1 MKRIIIALGMV
12 FLLKSA
18 IAQTKGNWQQEV
30 NYTIKVTLDDQLHML
45 RGSEE
50 FVYTNN
56 SPATLNSLYIHL
68 WPNAYKNKNTAL
80 AKQLMMS
87 GKDYLFRNDP
97 EYQGFIDS
105 LDFKADGTSVKL
117 TYDAKHIDIAQ
128 LTLNK
133 PLAPGEKVV
142 ITTPFRV
149 KLPSGEVSRMGH
161 IGQTYQITQWYPKPA
176 VYDEK
181 GWHPMPYLNQGE
193 FYSEYGSFD
202 VSITLPEDYTV
213 GSTGDLQT
221 EREIKRLNLL
231 AEYNG
236 VTSLKPN
243 QSSGVAGGKPE
254 PSTEEKSEPVYPFQE
269 NLDKELIPA
278 GMYRAADIPIRR
290 SELDWSKIDKFYA
303 NNNPDGNR
311 DSWVEKAKVMKTI
324 RYTQSQVHDFAW
336 FADKTFLVLK
346 GQVVL
351 PRSGRTVTTWAMY
364 TKGSEELWKP
374 HALEYLHDG
383 ILKYSQWNGDYP
395 YNQVTAV
402 DGTISAGGGMEYPN
416 VTVIGGV
423 SNKESLEVVIVHEV
437 GHNWFYGILGS
448 NERDFGWMDEGL
460 NTLNE
465 MRYVASKYPTNT
477 RLSDMVKGLAKKL
490 GLLGLSHKDEGD
502 LMYRC
507 MASFGVDQPIQTLST
522 DFSSAN
528 YGGVMYQKTGLV
540 FHYLKAYLGD
550 SMFDVCMQ
558 AYFERWKFRHPQ
570 PEDFRA
576 VLEETSGQKLGWLF
590 DDLIESRKVADY
602 KIVGVKRHLGRSGNQ
617 LDRIGMDVEVKNVGS
632 VNGPIGVQS
641 IRNGA
646 VYESVWVS
654 PAELKKA
661 ASSNY
666 EGSCVVKLSTLADT
680 VMIDADRNIP
690 EVNRNNNMWTKG
702 GREFKCQFGTGN
714 DLPNERNHYWLPAV
728 GWNQYDRMMLG
739 IVLHNTSLPA
749 PKFRYT
755 LVPMYSFGR
764 KSLSGLGDISY
775 NPLGGKR
782 YKSLRIGV
790 SALTFQSIR
799 DEYHFWIHL
808 NGQESFSVIKPYAI
822 LELGRSNR
830 RKGLSHFIEATGLF
844 DWQLPKDF
852 ELISG
857 LRMRYF
863 GNRKGAIS
871 ALEFK
876 MDLESLSQSSPWT
889 NSTTGRAQVE
899 AKYTWNYIST
909 KKKAR
914 SIEFRGYWG
923 KVGMLSD
930 GRRTPDRRAYT
941 ENMYLMLSGAS
952 GQQDVFYDEY
962 FRGRNSAPT
971 YANNSWGGQYG
982 FTTNGQQRM
991 NNMGGMG
998 TATFMGSRSSLTAI
1012 NFSMSLPKVPAMI
1025 RVFADYASMPNPDLF
1040 SVPEALPSPTKF
1052 FDAGLMIRTG
1062 FLQVSVPL
1070 FMNNDLQKTVGGI
1083 EEVGGPGGIK
1093 QYVLP
1098 TYKQQL
1104 QRGIRFS
1111 LSIPLNSGLFLR
1123 KSLLSGL

>member
-12 FLLKSA
+12 FFLKSA

-68 WPNAYKNKNTAL
+68 WPNAYKDKHTAL

-87 GKDYLFRNDP
+87 GKDLLFRNDP
-97 EYQGFIDS
+97 EYRGFIDS
-105 LDFKADGTSVKL
+105 LDFKADGLSVQL
-117 TYDAKHIDIAQ
+117 TYDAKHVDIAL

-161 IGQTYQITQWYPKPA
+161 IDQTYQITQWYPKPA

-181 GWHPMPYLNQGE
+181 GWHQMPYLNQGE

-202 VSITLPEDYTV
+202 VSITLPENYTV
-213 GSTGDLQT
+213 GATGDLQT

-236 VTSLKPN
+236 VGLRNPDIDGSNIDKHYESSE
-243 QSSGVAGGKPE
+243 SSGV
-254 PSTEEKSEPVYPFQE
+254 
-269 NLDKELIPA
+269 
-278 GMYRAADIPIRR
+278 
-290 SELDWSKIDKFYA
+290 
-303 NNNPDGNR
+303 
-311 DSWVEKAKVMKTI
+311 MKTL
-324 RYTQSQVHDFAW
+324 RYTQSRVHDFAW
-336 FADKTFLVLK
+336 FADKSFRVLK
-346 GQVVL
+346 GEVIL
-351 PRSGRTVTTWAMY
+351 PQSGRVVTTWAMY
-364 TKGSEELWKP
+364 TENSADLWKP

-416 VTVIGGV
+416 VTVIGNV
-423 SNKESLEVVIVHEV
+423 STKEELEVVIVHEL

-465 MRYVASKYPTNT
+465 MRFVAEKYPDNT
-477 RLSDMVKGLAKKL
+477 RLSDMVGGAAKKL
-490 GLLGLSHKDEGD
+490 GFVGLSHKDEGD
-502 LMYRC
+502 VLYRC
-507 MASFGVDQPIQTLST
+507 MSSFGVDQPMHTHSA
-522 DFSSAN
+522 DFSQAN

-550 SMFDVCMQ
+550 SLFDLCMHT
-558 AYFERWKFRHPQ
+558 YFDRWKFRHPQ
-570 PEDFRA
+570 PEDFRVVMEA
-576 VLEETSGQKLGWLF
+576 VSKQDLGWLF
-590 DDLIESRKVADY
+590 DELIDSRKVADF
-602 KIVGVKRHLGRSGNQ
+602 KLVGVKKSGA
-617 LDRIGMDVEVKNVGS
+617 GMDVKVRNVGS

-641 IRNGA
+641 IRNGK
-646 VYESVWVS
+646 VWESVWMS
-654 PAELKKA
+654 PEELKKA
-661 ASSNY
+661 
-666 EGSCVVKLSTLADT
+666 GGVVKLSTLADT

-702 GREFKCQFGTGN
+702 GREFKWKFGTGN

-739 IVLHNTSLPA
+739 LVLHNTSLPA
-749 PKFRYT
+749 PKLRYS

-764 KSLSGLGDISY
+764 KNLSGLGDISY

-790 SALTFQSIR
+790 SAMTFQY
-799 DEYHFWIHL
+799 DETQTEGIFANNPRHP
-808 NGQESFSVIKPYAI
+808 SFSVIKPYVI
-822 LELGRSNR
+822 MELGNSKRRNGFSN
-830 RKGLSHFIEATGLF
+830 FIEVTGLF
-844 DWQLPKDF
+844 DWQKTVTATFPWS
-852 ELISG
+852 EQSG
-857 LRMRYF
+857 LLTVSGVRLNYF
-863 GNRKGAIS
+863 GTKRGPVSVFEYKTS
-871 ALEFK
+871 F
-876 MDLESLSQSSPWT
+876 ESVSQLSQFT

-899 AKYTWNYIST
+899 AKYTWNYIAE

-914 SIEFRGYWG
+914 NIELRGYWG

-930 GRRTPDRRAYT
+930 GRNPGRGAKT

-952 GQQDVFYDEY
+952 GQQDIFYDEY
-962 FRGRNSAPT
+962 FRGRNTAPLL
-971 YANNSWGGQYG
+971 ANIHWPGQYG
-982 FTTNGQQRM
+982 FTTNGKQRM

-998 TATFMGSRSSLTAI
+998 TATFMGSYTSLTAF
-1012 NFSMSLPKVPAMI
+1012 NFSMSLPKVPGII
-1025 RVFADYASMPNPDLF
+1025 RVFADYARMP
-1040 SVPEALPSPTKF
+1040 SWSSGLPPSQYV
-1052 FDAGLMIRTG
+1052 DAGLLIRTG

-1070 FMNNDLQKTVGGI
+1070 FMNNDLQRTLGNLETVGS
-1083 EEVGGPGGIK
+1083 IK

-1111 LSIPLNSGLFLR
+1111 LNIPLNSGLFLR
-1123 KSLLSGL
+1123 KSLLPSI

>member
-1 MKRIIIALGMV
+1 MKRAWIVLGMAY
-12 FLLKSA
+12 LSNLA

-30 NYTIKVTLDDQLHML
+30 NYTIQVTLDDQSHML

-68 WPNAYKNKNTAL
+68 WPNAYKNSKTAL

-87 GKDYLFRNDP
+87 GKDFLFRNDP

-105 LDFKADGTSVKL
+105 LDFKADGTPVKL

-236 VTSLKPN
+236 D
-243 QSSGVAGGKPE
+243 SSILVNSG
-254 PSTEEKSEPVYPFQE
+254 T
-269 NLDKELIPA
+269 
-278 GMYRAADIPIRR
+278 
-290 SELDWSKIDKFYA
+290 
-303 NNNPDGNR
+303 
-311 DSWVEKAKVMKTI
+311 KVMKTI
-324 RYTQSQVHDFAW
+324 RYTQSRVHDFAW

-364 TKGSEELWKP
+364 TPLSSGLWKP

-423 SNKESLEVVIVHEV
+423 SNKEELEVVIVHEV

-490 GLLGLSHKDEGD
+490 GMMGLSHKDEGD

-576 VLEETSGQKLGWLF
+576 VLEETSGQNLGWLF
-590 DDLIESRKVADY
+590 DDLIDSRKVADY
-602 KIVGVKRHLGRSGNQ
+602 KIVGVRQSVGKSL
-617 LDRIGMDVEVKNVGS
+617 VKVKSVGQI
-632 VNGPIGVQS
+632 NGPIVVQR
-641 IRNGA
+641 IGNGA
-646 VYESVWVS
+646 VAESVWVS
-654 PAELKKA
+654 PGKGGKKYPTVQLG
-661 ASSNY
+661 ASQSKF
-666 EGSCVVKLSTLADT
+666 GVQKGHRVTDT
-680 VMIDADRNIP
+680 FVIDQNRMIP
-690 EVNRNNNMWTKG
+690 EVNRNNNVWSG
-702 GREFKCQFGTGN
+702 EGRKTTLKFGTGN
-714 DLPNERNHYWLPAV
+714 DLPWERNRYWLPAV
-728 GWNQYDRMMLG
+728 GWNQYDRTMLG
-739 IVLHNTSLPA
+739 VVLHNTSLPA

-764 KSLSGLGDISY
+764 KNLSGLGDISY

-790 SALTFQSIR
+790 SAMTFQY
-799 DEYHFWIHL
+799 DETQTEGIYANNPRHP
-808 NGQESFSVIKPYAI
+808 SFSVIKPYV
-822 LELGRSNR
+822 LWELGNPKHRNGFSN
-830 RKGLSHFIEATGLF
+830 FIEVTGLF
-844 DWQLPKDF
+844 DWQETVTATFPWS
-852 ELISG
+852 ELGG
-857 LRMRYF
+857 LKKTYGVRLNYF
-863 GNRKGAIS
+863 GTKRGPVSVFEYKS
-871 ALEFK
+871 SF
-876 MDLESLSQSSPWT
+876 ESVDQIWDVTSKVQL
-889 NSTTGRAQVE
+889 E
-899 AKYTWNYIST
+899 AKYTWNYIAE
-909 KKKAR
+909 KKKGR
-914 SIEFRGYWG
+914 NIELRGYLG
-923 KVGMLSD
+923 KVGPLNNWIT
-930 GRRTPDRRAYT
+930 GRGAIT

-962 FRGRNSAPT
+962 FRGRSSAPT
-971 YANNSWGGQYG
+971 NSNNSLHGQYG

-998 TATFMGSRSSLTAI
+998 TATFMGSNKSLTAV
-1012 NFSMSLPKVPAMI
+1012 NFSMSLPKVPSMI
-1025 RVFADYASMPNPDLF
+1025 RVFADYASMPNPVLF
-1040 SVPEALPSPTKF
+1040 SVPEELPLPTKF

-1070 FMNNDLQKTVGGI
+1070 FMNNDLLKTLGGI
-1083 EEVGGPGGIK
+1083 EEVGGPGGVK

-1123 KSLLSGL
+1123 KTLLTAL

>member
-68 WPNAYKNKNTAL
+68 WPNAYKDKHTAL

-87 GKDYLFRNDP
+87 GKDLLFRNDP

-105 LDFKADGTSVKL
+105 LDFKADGLSVQL
-117 TYDAKHIDIAQ
+117 TYDAKHVDIAL

-161 IGQTYQITQWYPKPA
+161 IDQSYQITQWYPKPA

-181 GWHPMPYLNQGE
+181 GWHQMPYLNQGE

-202 VSITLPEDYTV
+202 VSITLPENYTV
-213 GSTGDLQT
+213 GATGDLQT

-236 VTSLKPN
+236 VSSLKPE
-243 QSSGVAGGKPE
+243 A
-254 PSTEEKSEPVYPFQE
+254 EEKSEVYPFEE
-269 NLDKELIPA
+269 NTGKELIA
-278 GMYRAADIPIRR
+278 SGMYRASDIPIKR
-290 SELDWSKIDKFYA
+290 SDIDWSNIDKHYESSESS
-303 NNNPDGNR
+303 G
-311 DSWVEKAKVMKTI
+311 VMKTL
-324 RYTQSQVHDFAW
+324 RYTQSRVHDFAW
-336 FADKTFLVLK
+336 FADKTFRVLK
-346 GQVVL
+346 GEVIL
-351 PRSGRTVTTWAMY
+351 PQSGRVVTTWAMY
-364 TKGSEELWKP
+364 TENSADLWKP
-374 HALEYLHDG
+374 HAMEYLHDG

-416 VTVIGGV
+416 VTVIGNV
-423 SNKESLEVVIVHEV
+423 STKEALEVVIVHEV

-465 MRYVASKYPTNT
+465 MRFVAEKYPDNT
-477 RLSDMVKGLAKKL
+477 RLSDMAGGAAKKL
-490 GLLGLSHKDEGD
+490 GFVGLSHKDEGD
-502 LMYRC
+502 VLYRC
-507 MASFGVDQPIQTLST
+507 MSSFGVDQPIHSHSA
-522 DFSSAN
+522 DFSQTN

-550 SMFDVCMQ
+550 SLFDLCMHT
-558 AYFERWKFRHPQ
+558 YFDRWKFRHPQ

-576 VLEETSGQKLGWLF
+576 VMEAVSKQDLGWLF
-590 DDLIESRKVADY
+590 DDLIDSRKVADY
-602 KIVGVKRHLGRSGNQ
+602 KIARVKKSGA
-617 LDRIGMDVEVKNVGS
+617 GMDVKVRNVGS

-641 IRNGA
+641 IRNGK
-646 VYESVWVS
+646 VWESVWMS
-654 PAELKKA
+654 PEELKKA
-661 ASSNY
+661 
-666 EGSCVVKLSTLADT
+666 GGVVKLSTLADT

-690 EVNRNNNMWTKG
+690 EVNRNNNLWTKG
-702 GREFKCQFGTGN
+702 GREFKWKFGTGN

-739 IVLHNTSLPA
+739 LVLHNTSLPA
-749 PKFRYT
+749 PKLRYS

-764 KSLSGLGDISY
+764 KNLSGLGDISY

-790 SALTFQSIR
+790 SAMTFQY
-799 DEYHFWIHL
+799 DETQTEGIFANNPRHP
-808 NGQESFSVIKPYAI
+808 SFSVIKPYVI
-822 LELGRSNR
+822 MELGNSKRRNGFSN
-830 RKGLSHFIEATGLF
+830 FIEVTGLF
-844 DWQLPKDF
+844 DWQKTVTATFPWS
-852 ELISG
+852 EQSG
-857 LRMRYF
+857 LLTVSGVRLNYF
-863 GNRKGAIS
+863 GTKRGPVSVFEYKTS
-871 ALEFK
+871 F
-876 MDLESLSQSSPWT
+876 ESVSQLSQYT
-889 NSTTGRAQVE
+889 NSTTGRVQLE
-899 AKYTWNYIST
+899 AKYTWNYIAE

-914 SIEFRGYWG
+914 SIELRGYWG

-930 GRRTPDRRAYT
+930 GRNPGRGAKT

-952 GQQDVFYDEY
+952 GQQDIFYDEY
-962 FRGRNSAPT
+962 FRGRNTAPLL
-971 YANNSWGGQYG
+971 ANIHWPGQYG
-982 FTTNGQQRM
+982 FTTNGKQRM

-998 TATFMGSRSSLTAI
+998 TATFMGSYTSLTAF
-1012 NFSMSLPKVPAMI
+1012 NFSMSLPKVPGII
-1025 RVFADYASMPNPDLF
+1025 RVFADYARMP
-1040 SVPEALPSPTKF
+1040 SWSSGLPPSQYV
-1052 FDAGLMIRTG
+1052 DAGLLIRTG

-1070 FMNNDLQKTVGGI
+1070 FMNNDLQRTLGSLETVGS
-1083 EEVGGPGGIK
+1083 IK

-1111 LSIPLNSGLFLR
+1111 LNIPLNSGLFLR
-1123 KSLLSGL
+1123 KSLLPSI

>member
-1 MKRIIIALGMV
+1 MKRISIVLGMACLST
-12 FLLKSA
+12 FA

-30 NYTIKVTLDDQLHML
+30 NYTIQVTLDDQSHML

-117 TYDAKHIDIAQ
+117 TYDAKNIDIAQ

-193 FYSEYGSFD
+193 FYSEFGSFD

-236 VTSLKPN
+236 D
-243 QSSGVAGGKPE
+243 SSILVNSG
-254 PSTEEKSEPVYPFQE
+254 TT
-269 NLDKELIPA
+269 
-278 GMYRAADIPIRR
+278 
-290 SELDWSKIDKFYA
+290 
-303 NNNPDGNR
+303 
-311 DSWVEKAKVMKTI
+311 VMKTI
-324 RYTQSQVHDFAW
+324 RYTQSRVHDFAW

-351 PRSGRTVTTWAMY
+351 PRIGRTVTTWAMY

-423 SNKESLEVVIVHEV
+423 SNKEELEVVIVHEV

-490 GLLGLSHKDEGD
+490 GLMGLSHKDEGD

-576 VLEETSGQKLGWLF
+576 VLEETSGQNLGWLF

-602 KIVGVKRHLGRSGNQ
+602 KIVSVRQSVGKSLVK
-617 LDRIGMDVEVKNVGS
+617 VKSVGQI
-632 VNGPIGVQS
+632 NGPIVVQR
-641 IRNGA
+641 IENGA
-646 VYESVWVS
+646 VAESVWVS
-654 PAELKKA
+654 PGKGGKKYPTVQLG
-661 ASSNY
+661 ASQSKF
-666 EGSCVVKLSTLADT
+666 GIQKGRRVTDT
-680 VMIDADRNIP
+680 FVIDQNRMIP
-690 EVNRNNNMWTKG
+690 EVNRNNNVWSG
-702 GREFKCQFGTGN
+702 EGRKTTLKFGTGN
-714 DLPNERNHYWLPAV
+714 DLPNERNHYWLPTL
-728 GWNQYDRMMLG
+728 GWNQYDRTMLG
-739 IVLHNTSLPA
+739 VVLHNTSLPA
-749 PKFRYT
+749 PKLRYT

-764 KSLSGLGDISY
+764 KNLSGLGDISY

-790 SALTFQSIR
+790 SAMTFQSNSSWR
-799 DEYHFWIHL
+799 DSLGDNSLMHP
-808 NGQESFSVIKPYAI
+808 SFSVIKPYVI

-830 RKGLSHFIEATGLF
+830 RKGLSHFIEAMGLF

-857 LRMRYF
+857 LRMRYS
-863 GNRKGAIS
+863 GNRQGVVS
-871 ALEFK
+871 ALEYK
-876 MDLESLSQSSPWT
+876 IDLESVSQSSPWT

-899 AKYTWNYIST
+899 AKYTWNYIAT
-909 KKKAR
+909 KKKGR
-914 SIEFRGYWG
+914 SIELRGYLG

-930 GRRTPDRRAYT
+930 GRTPGLSDNN

-952 GQQDVFYDEY
+952 GKQDVFYDEY

-971 YANNSWGGQYG
+971 LNNNSWEGQYN
-982 FTTNGQQRM
+982 FTTNGQQRID
-991 NNMGGMG
+991 NMGGMG
-998 TATFMGSRSSLTAI
+998 TATFLGSRTSLAAI
-1012 NFSMSLPKVPAMI
+1012 NFSMGLPKVPSMI
-1025 RVFADYASMPNPDLF
+1025 RVFADYASMPGVSFAF
-1040 SVPEALPSPTKF
+1040 SEILARPTNF

-1070 FMNNDLQKTVGGI
+1070 FMNNDLLKTLGGI
-1083 EEVGGPGGIK
+1083 ESVGGPGGIK

-1123 KSLLSGL
+1123 KSILSNI

>member
-1 MKRIIIALGMV
+1 MKRAWIVLGMAY
-12 FLLKSA
+12 LSNLA

-30 NYTIKVTLDDQLHML
+30 NYTIQVTLDDQSHML

-68 WPNAYKNKNTAL
+68 WPNAYKNSKTAL

-87 GKDYLFRNDP
+87 GKDFLFRNDP

-105 LDFKADGTSVKL
+105 LDFKADGTPVKL
-117 TYDAKHIDIAQ
+117 TYDAKNIDIAQ

-236 VTSLKPN
+236 VTSLKP
-243 QSSGVAGGKPE
+243 SK
-254 PSTEEKSEPVYPFQE
+254 EEKSESVYPFQE
-269 NLDKELIPA
+269 NLDRELIPV
-278 GMYRAADIPIRR
+278 GMYRAADIPLRR
-290 SELDWSKIDKFYA
+290 SELDWSKIDGFYTS
-303 NNNPDGNR
+303 NNPDGNR

-324 RYTQSQVHDFAW
+324 RYTQSRVHDFAW

-423 SNKESLEVVIVHEV
+423 SNKEELEVVIVHEV

-477 RLSDMVKGLAKKL
+477 RLSDMVKGFAKKL

-570 PEDFRA
+570 PEDFRL

-590 DDLIESRKVADY
+590 YDLIESRKVADY
-602 KIVGVKRHLGRSGNQ
+602 KIARVKQHFGPSGNK
-617 LDRIGMDVEVKNVGS
+617 LDRLGMDVKVKNVGA

-641 IRNGA
+641 IRNGK
-646 VYESVWVS
+646 VWESVWVS
-654 PAELKKA
+654 PAELKRTR
-661 ASSNY
+661 
-666 EGSCVVKLSTLADT
+666 GVVKLSTLADT
-680 VMIDADRNIP
+680 VMIDAGRNIP

-702 GREFKCQFGTGN
+702 GREFKWQFGTGN

-749 PKFRYT
+749 PKLRYT

-764 KSLSGLGDISY
+764 KNLSGLGDISY

-790 SALTFQSIR
+790 SAMTFQSIR

-808 NGQESFSVIKPYAI
+808 EGQESFSVIKPYAI

-857 LRMRYF
+857 LRMRYS
-863 GNRKGAIS
+863 GNRQGVVS
-871 ALEFK
+871 ALEYK
-876 MDLESLSQSSPWT
+876 IDLESVNQSSPWT

-899 AKYTWNYIST
+899 AKYTWNYIAT
-909 KKKAR
+909 KKKGR
-914 SIEFRGYWG
+914 SIELRGYLG

-930 GRRTPDRRAYT
+930 GRTPGLSDNN

-952 GQQDVFYDEY
+952 GKQDVFYDEY

-971 YANNSWGGQYG
+971 LNNNSWEGQYN
-982 FTTNGQQRM
+982 FTTNGQQRID
-991 NNMGGMG
+991 NMGGMG
-998 TATFMGSRSSLTAI
+998 TATFLGSRTSLAAI
-1012 NFSMSLPKVPAMI
+1012 NFSMSLPKVPSMI
-1025 RVFADYASMPNPDLF
+1025 RVFADYASMPGVSFAF
-1040 SVPEALPSPTKF
+1040 SEILARPTNF

-1070 FMNNDLQKTVGGI
+1070 FMNNDLLKTLGGI
-1083 EEVGGPGGIK
+1083 ESVGGPGGIK

-1123 KSLLSGL
+1123 KTLLTAL